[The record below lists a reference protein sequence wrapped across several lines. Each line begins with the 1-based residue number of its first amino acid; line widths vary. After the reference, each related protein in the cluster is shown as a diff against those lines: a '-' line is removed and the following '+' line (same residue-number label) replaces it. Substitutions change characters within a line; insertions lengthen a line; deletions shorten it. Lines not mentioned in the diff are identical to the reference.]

1 MKQQGPSSF
10 RNRILNGLLEETIA
24 RLRPDLEAIDMPLGF
39 KIFEPDEKIPF
50 VYFPENSM
58 ASVVA
63 NTDDG
68 QCVEIG
74 VIGYEGAAGLDV
86 VFSVDSNPHDC
97 MIQLAD
103 GAHRIR
109 TDKVRAE
116 FAMGGDFQARIL
128 LFNYQLMAQ
137 VSQTTLCNRLHQV
150 EARLARWLL
159 MCRDRAESNVLLL
172 TQEFIATMLG
182 VTRVSVSVA
191 ATALQSLKLI
201 KYSRGRIEILDN
213 PGLEEFTCECYA
225 AVKKEYDRT
234 NSAAFAKN

>member
-1 MKQQGPSSF
+1 
-10 RNRILNGLLEETIA
+10 
-24 RLRPDLEAIDMPLGF
+24 
-39 KIFEPDEKIPF
+39 
-50 VYFPENSM
+50 
-58 ASVVA
+58 
-63 NTDDG
+63 
-68 QCVEIG
+68 
-74 VIGYEGAAGLDV
+74 
-86 VFSVDSNPHDC
+86 
-97 MIQLAD
+97 
-103 GAHRIR
+103 
-109 TDKVRAE
+109 
-116 FAMGGDFQARIL
+116 
-128 LFNYQLMAQ
+128 
-137 VSQTTLCNRLHQV
+137 
-150 EARLARWLL
+150 